1 MLCII
6 LYCLHN
12 CVWEARDY
20 LNNIV
25 FDRLTEK
32 SLVSLGN
39 NISHTPSSARHS
51 IHVLTS
57 DLHSP
62 PASGCCHNS
71 QKHSNINGH
80 PQVTSTIPPP
90 HRSGY
95 DWGTV
100 WKHCKKSCKKKLLH
114 PTQPRETINSNWS
127 TFLRTKLQIVFVW
140 VAGTG
145 DSAVSPVTFL

>member
-90 HRSGY
+90 HRSGAKFENIAKNLAK
-95 DWGTV
+95 T
-100 WKHCKKSCKKKLLH
+100 KNPPPH
-114 PTQPRETINSNWS
+114 TTRETINSNWS
-127 TFLRTKLQIVFVW
+127 TFLRTKLQIVF
-140 VAGTG
+140 A
-145 DSAVSPVTFL
+145 

>member
-57 DLHSP
+57 DLHRP
-62 PASGCCHNS
+62 RPAAAAIILKNTQILMDIHKWLPQFHHHTAVDMTGA
-71 QKHSNINGH
+71 KFENIAKNLAKI
-80 PQVTSTIPPP
+80 TPP
-90 HRSGY
+90 H
-95 DWGTV
+95 T
-100 WKHCKKSCKKKLLH
+100 
-114 PTQPRETINSNWS
+114 TRETINSNWS
-127 TFLRTKLQIVFVW
+127 TFLRTKLQIVFAW

-145 DSAVSPVTFL
+145 DSAGKIL

>member
-57 DLHSP
+57 DLHCP
-62 PASGCCHNS
+62 RPAAAAIILKN
-71 QKHSNINGH
+71 
-80 PQVTSTIPPP
+80 
-90 HRSGY
+90 
-95 DWGTV
+95 
-100 WKHCKKSCKKKLLH
+100 
-114 PTQPRETINSNWS
+114 TQI
-127 TFLRTKLQIVFVW
+127 LMDIHK
-140 VAGTG
+140 
-145 DSAVSPVTFL
+145 